1 MLDLDTIWRQCM
13 ECAGL
18 AVFGFSLLMTAFCGL
33 AALIA
38 ACGGAEKAEA
48 EEAQGKHGVQARRH
62 GNDRRA
68 LRLVERNTRRAARM

>member
-18 AVFGFSLLMTAFCGL
+18 AVFGFSLLMAAFCGL

-48 EEAQGKHGVQARRH
+48 EEARSRRDAQAHRR
-62 GNDRRA
+62 GSDRRA